1 MKINWSFV
9 VEIAIGFLIASI
21 LLDVLNTLFL
31 DEAIAKL
38 KA

>member
-1 MKINWSFV
+1 MKIDWKFV
-9 VEIAIGFLIASI
+9 MEVAIGFLIASI

-38 KA
+38 KK